1 MQPHPLDNPIWTA
14 LTTSQVHFAEVSELA
29 RRFVPDVGPLAG
41 FEQPTREAYASLA
54 KLVRVGTG
62 AGLFLEA
69 PANQADI
76 ESAGFKVAEQDS
88 LLQMIYSDCEL
99 PARRIDFVKLTAAD
113 SPHMLALATMMKP
126 GPFGTRTHELGSYIG
141 VRREGQLAAMA
152 GERMRVPGYTEVSAV
167 CSHPNHSGHGY
178 ATALMVELIG
188 QIRGRNEIPIL
199 HVRSSNTH
207 AIGLYRRI
215 GFSDRRHFHFTVI
228 GKSGA

>member
-1 MQPHPLDNPIWTA
+1 MGPHPLDNPIWTA
-14 LTTSQVHFAEVSELA
+14 LTTSQARFAEVSELA
-29 RRFVPDVGPLAG
+29 RKFVRDVGPLAG

-76 ESAGFKVAEQDS
+76 ESAGFQIVEQDS

-99 PARRIDFVKLTAAD
+99 PTSGIDFVKLTTAD
-113 SPHMLALATMMKP
+113 SPEMLALATMMKP
-126 GPFGTRTHELGSYIG
+126 GPFGTRTHELGTYIG
-141 VRREGQLAAMA
+141 VRRERQLAAMA
-152 GERMRVPGYTEVSAV
+152 GQRMRMPGYTEISAV
-167 CSHPNHSGHGY
+167 CTHPNHSGRGY
-178 ATALMVELIG
+178 ATALLVELIE
-188 QIRGRNEIPIL
+188 QIRRRNEIPIL

-207 AIGLYRRI
+207 AVGLYRRI

-228 GKSGA
+228 GKSAA

>member
-1 MQPHPLDNPIWTA
+1 MP
-14 LTTSQVHFAEVSELA
+14 E
-29 RRFVPDVGPLAG
+29 VGPLAG
-41 FEQPTREAYASLA
+41 FEQPTREAYASLG

-69 PANQADI
+69 PANREDV
-76 ESAGFKVAEQDS
+76 ESAGFKIVEQDS

-99 PARRIDFVKLTAAD
+99 PAREMDFVPMTAAD
-113 SPHMLALATMMKP
+113 SPEMLALATMMKP
-126 GPFGTRTHELGSYIG
+126 GPFGTRTHELGTYIG

-152 GERMRVPGYTEVSAV
+152 GERMRMPGFTEISAV
-167 CSHPNHSGHGY
+167 CTHPNHGGHGY

-188 QIRGRNEIPIL
+188 QIRRRGEIPFL
-199 HVRSSNTH
+199 HVRSSNN

-228 GKSGA
+228 GKSVG

>member
-1 MQPHPLDNPIWTA
+1 MEPHALDNPIWTA
-14 LTTSQVHFAEVSELA
+14 LTTSQVRFAEVSELA
-29 RRFVPDVGPLAG
+29 RKFVPDVGPLAG
-41 FEQPTREAYASLA
+41 FEQPAREAYASLA

-76 ESAGFKVAEQDS
+76 ESAGFTVVEQDS
-88 LLQMIYSDCEL
+88 LLQMIHSDCEL
-99 PARRIDFVKLTAAD
+99 PARRIDFVKLTTAD
-113 SPHMLALATMMKP
+113 SPHMLALAMMMKP
-126 GPFGTRTHELGSYIG
+126 GPFGTRTHELGTYIG
-141 VRREGQLAAMA
+141 VRREGQLAAMV

-167 CSHPNHSGHGY
+167 CTHPNHRGHGY

-188 QIRGRNEIPIL
+188 QIRRRNEIPIL

>member
-1 MQPHPLDNPIWTA
+1 MGLHPLDNPIWTA
-14 LTTSQVHFAEVSELA
+14 LTTNQSHFAQVSELA
-29 RRFVPDVGPLAG
+29 RKFVPEVGPLAG
-41 FEQPTREAYASLA
+41 FEQPTREAYASLG
-54 KLVRVGTG
+54 KLVPVGNR

-69 PANQADI
+69 PANRDDVEA
-76 ESAGFKVAEQDS
+76 AGFKIVEQDS
-88 LLQMIYSDCEL
+88 LLQMIYADCEL
-99 PARRIDFVKLTAAD
+99 PAREIDFVPMAAD
-113 SPHMLALATMMKP
+113 DSPEMLELATMMKP
-126 GPFGTRTHELGSYIG
+126 GPFGTRTHELGTYIG

-167 CSHPNHSGHGY
+167 CTHPNHIGHGY

-188 QIRGRNEIPIL
+188 QIRRRDEIPIL